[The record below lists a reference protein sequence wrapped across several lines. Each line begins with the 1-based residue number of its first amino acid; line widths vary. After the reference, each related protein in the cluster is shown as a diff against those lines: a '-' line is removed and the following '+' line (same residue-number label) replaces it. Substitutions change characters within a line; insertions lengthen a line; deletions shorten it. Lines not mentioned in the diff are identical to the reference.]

1 MWKPYLYLT
10 AFLLL
15 SGCAKSVNKVL
26 EHRKVAE
33 IIPVDKKII
42 YQEDFAIGM
51 TTEPESQLDITYL
64 GCGGLFLTHQGEA
77 ILFDPFFSNK
87 GFLSLPFK
95 KIKISSSDIDFG
107 LTKIEN
113 LAATRAVFNSH
124 SHYDHLFDTPFIF
137 KNKLS
142 DQVDFHGSASANIM
156 ISPVIN
162 HKDRLKVITPSNWI
176 KVSDYIRVMPIL
188 SAHAPHVKI
197 GFPIKLYRG
206 EGKVINKY
214 DEPTSKTKAGK
225 WKEGQTYSFLIDLR
239 KDNETTFRIFLQSSA
254 SDSPIGFPNEAILA
268 EKAID
273 LAILGAA
280 SFAYTKK
287 KDYPW
292 ALLKKLQPK
301 ELIICHWEDFF
312 RPYQEY
318 PKKFVRL
325 TNFKKFL
332 PNLYQQYPGFYLPEP
347 GVKINV
353 TY

>member
-1 MWKPYLYLT
+1 MWKSYLYLT
-10 AFLLL
+10 VVFFL
-15 SGCAKSVNKVL
+15 SSCAKSVQKVL
-26 EHRKVAE
+26 DHRKVTE
-33 IIPVDKKII
+33 VIPVDKKII
-42 YQEDFAIGM
+42 YPEDFSIDM
-51 TTEPESQLDITYL
+51 PNKPESQLDITYL
-64 GCGGLFLTHQGEA
+64 GCGGIFLTHQDEA

-95 KIKISSSDIDFG
+95 KIKVSSSDIDFG
-107 LTKIEN
+107 LTKIQN
-113 LAATRAVFNSH
+113 LAATKAVFNSH
-124 SHYDHLFDTPFIF
+124 SHYDHLFDTPFIL
-137 KNKLS
+137 KNRLS
-142 DQVDFHGSASANIM
+142 DQVDFHGSPSAKIM

-162 HKDRLKVITPSNWI
+162 HKNQLKVITPGNWI
-176 KVSDYIRVMPIL
+176 KVSNYIRVMPIL
-188 SAHAPHVKI
+188 SAHAPHIRI
-197 GFPIKLYRG
+197 GFPVKLYRG
-206 EGKVINKY
+206 EGKVINRY

-225 WKEGQTYSFLIDLR
+225 WKEGQTYSFWIDIR
-239 KDNETTFRIFLQSSA
+239 KDDETTFRIFLQSSA
-254 SDSPIGFPNEAILA
+254 SDSPIGFPIETVLA
-268 EKAID
+268 EKSID

-292 ALLKKLQPK
+292 TLLKKLQPQ

-332 PNLYQQYPGFYLPEP
+332 PQLHQQYPDFYLPEP
-347 GVKINV
+347 GVKMKV